1 MAAMPSLT
9 FHPRRRAQGHAAE
22 TTLPVQL
29 IISRVE
35 AAIYEDG
42 TVLSRAH
49 SARGARVLSGMFG
62 WDKQSDVF
70 AFSSGQHSG
79 TSPSELIPLPILPF
93 SHSHASACGGTM
105 NKKDYVASAA
115 NCPFAKRT
123 MRA

>member
-1 MAAMPSLT
+1 MPSLT

-49 SARGARVLSGMFG
+49 SAHGRGARVLSGMFG
-62 WDKQSDVF
+62 WDKQSDMF

-79 TSPSELIPLPILPF
+79 TSPSELIPFPF
-93 SHSHASACGGTM
+93 SHSPILTHLPVVG
-105 NKKDYVASAA
+105 
-115 NCPFAKRT
+115 P
-123 MRA
+123 